1 METWN
6 YYLQKIST
14 KKLDIKGNIAENKL
28 NVPSSFCLNFR
39 KLKIFRKYRFEI
51 FLKKNI
57 QILKG
62 LFGAKENIDVG
73 SFECLDIL
81 QENLQ

>member
-1 METWN
+1 MSLRHE
-6 YYLQKIST
+6 Y
-14 KKLDIKGNIAENKL
+14 
-28 NVPSSFCLNFR
+28 
-39 KLKIFRKYRFEI
+39 KLKQRKYRFEI

-73 SFECLDIL
+73 SYIRLEFKTVKPKKYLFLTNIT
-81 QENLQ
+81 